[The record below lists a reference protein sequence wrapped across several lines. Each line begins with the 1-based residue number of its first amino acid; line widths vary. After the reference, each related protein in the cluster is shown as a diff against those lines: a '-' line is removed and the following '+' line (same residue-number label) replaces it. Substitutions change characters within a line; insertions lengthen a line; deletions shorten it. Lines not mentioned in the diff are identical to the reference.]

1 MSERHEEAL
10 ALLHD
15 ICDLFGIGADA
26 RSRDVILTNVQ
37 NAKRRSECLN
47 RVEWEFFT
55 TTETDEDGWEYEE
68 CPLNWGANSQ
78 EYAEQLRAALSR
90 IEAETEARVLESL
103 KREPDGYAYSYPS
116 PFGGEVI
123 RFSNGEEYNGHK
135 PLCAVP
141 YWLGEPATKNLPT
154 SPKSVEGM
162 KARHLTEREQYG
174 NDGERHCNTCW
185 IDFNKDSAAEIE
197 RKIWEYN
204 MRKLAVQQALSP
216 TTPTA
221 DEKQEQL

>member
-55 TTETDEDGWEYEE
+55 TTETDEDGEEYED

-78 EYAEQLRAALSR
+78 EYAEQFRGAL
-90 IEAETEARVLESL
+90 ATLKQETEARVLEMAA
-103 KREPDGYAYSYPS
+103 KHID
-116 PFGGEVI
+116 
-123 RFSNGEEYNGHK
+123 
-135 PLCAVP
+135 VP
-141 YWLGEPATKNLPT
+141 YTRAGHEFATAVRNLSTKNLPT
-154 SPKSVEGM
+154 SPKSVADTDLSVSGEVI
-162 KARHLTEREQYG
+162 
-174 NDGERHCNTCW
+174 DGAIIATSVEV
-185 IDFNKDSAAEIE
+185 DFGKGTWTFEPKGEWSVMAGDYYLIPV
-197 RKIWEYN
+197 K
-204 MRKLAVQQALSP
+204 K
-216 TTPTA
+216 
-221 DEKQEQL
+221 